1 MNSDSWT
8 DLVPTVAK
16 PAVYAYQYRHAI
28 HDQWIKGLIKLG
40 KGSSDVIVTG
50 RPGAGKSV
58 LAAHYHGEANSLDWK
73 LPETSNDVEVKPIT
87 IGDWTKIVSIVPGQN
102 TTERAKSL
110 DLALNSNGSLE
121 GIIHVVDWGYTA
133 VRDNSIR
140 KSMVE
145 HKGLYNV
152 SKVRDHNL
160 ELELEEFKRL
170 IDHVKLSKSN
180 GRGPKWIAIV
190 VNKVDLYEAD
200 IENAK
205 QYYHPDCGSV
215 FANVIEGLYQAIGKA
230 NIKVIAIPVCAQPE
244 SFEWNGEK
252 VTSQIDSV
260 MKQRNYLRAFVDN
273 MALLQSSTEKK

>member
-1 MNSDSWT
+1 MNSESWT

-16 PAVYAYQYRHAI
+16 PVVYAYQYRHAI
-28 HDQWIKGLIKLG
+28 HEHWIKALIKLG
-40 KGSSDVIVTG
+40 KGSYDVIVTG

-87 IGDWTKIVSIVPGQN
+87 IGDWTKIVSVVPGQN
-102 TTERAKSL
+102 NAERAKAL
-110 DLALNSNGSLE
+110 DLALNSNESLE

-133 VRDNSIR
+133 VRDDTVKNSMIER
-140 KSMVE
+140 R
-145 HKGLYNV
+145 GLDCV

-170 IDHVKLSKSN
+170 LESVKLSKSN
-180 GRGPKWIAIV
+180 GRGPKWIAIA
-190 VNKVDLYEAD
+190 VNKVDLYEAN
-200 IENAK
+200 IEDAK
-205 QYYHPDCGSV
+205 QYYHPECGSV
-215 FANVIEGLYQAIGKA
+215 FADVVTELYQTIGKA

-244 SFEWNGEK
+244 EFEWNGEK

-260 MKQRNYLRAFVDN
+260 TKQRNYLRIFVDN
-273 MALLQSSTEKK
+273 MALLQSSTEK